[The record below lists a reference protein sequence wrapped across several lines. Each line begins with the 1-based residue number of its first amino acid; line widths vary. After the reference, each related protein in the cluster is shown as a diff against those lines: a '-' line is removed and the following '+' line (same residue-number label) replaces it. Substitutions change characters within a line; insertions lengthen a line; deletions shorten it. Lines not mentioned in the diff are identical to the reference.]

1 MREIKT
7 AYDEYDEEKDRHT
20 QKMTNDNKSK
30 EAPGDLGHFSK
41 GRGVTFLVTTSPLAP
56 PCTSSLQTL
65 VLDNHPLA
73 LQDSFNNTTSA
84 PHFPKATSGVG
95 EGHLNVCSILDFM
108 SGYHMLVL
116 SPSKAVKLLFFGS
129 FLFFSFSFGGSG
141 DW

>member
-7 AYDEYDEEKDRHT
+7 ACGEYDEEKDRHT
-20 QKMTNDNKSK
+20 KMTNDNKSK
-30 EAPGDLGHFSK
+30 EAPGDPGHFSK

-84 PHFPKATSGVG
+84 PPPPTSQ
-95 EGHLNVCSILDFM
+95 
-108 SGYHMLVL
+108 
-116 SPSKAVKLLFFGS
+116 KLLQE
-129 FLFFSFSFGGSG
+129 
-141 DW
+141 